1 MRGRQPAKMLGMR
14 SRMLRLVFVAFL
26 QTAACGALFAA
37 ETYRLQ
43 TVRVIGSHRFKEED
57 LVAALGLKMG
67 ANVDIDALKQAG
79 DRLMQTGALASLEYK
94 YTPLSKGLAVEY
106 TVTDGT
112 DFLPCHYDNIVWMPP
127 DELTKA
133 VHDKVPLYS
142 GEAPT
147 SGELLD
153 QIAQAISDVLN
164 KIGVTT
170 KVRYELHTKGMNGPV
185 DSILFV
191 SDSLRPKV
199 QEISLTGA
207 TLMTA
212 PEKEENTKRLI
223 GEEYS
228 ASRVRE
234 SLTNGLFFLYGNKGY
249 LRVEVGEPQAKLT
262 GDPQQAQVAVTVP
275 VTEGAQYRWK
285 SIAWTGNAAIPLAEL
300 DKAVP
305 VHVGEI
311 VDHGKLDM
319 EVASVQQNYKS
330 KGYLAIH
337 IQRLPTFHDVDHT
350 VAYEMKVSEG
360 DLYRMGALHLSG
372 LDQSALDKL
381 QKNWKLNRGEPYN
394 EGYLKTFLKDNSAL
408 INGNGRSK
416 TIKIL
421 QTPSPDKTVDVTLQF

>member
-1 MRGRQPAKMLGMR
+1 MLGMR
-14 SRMLRLVFVAFL
+14 SRILRLLIVLIFL
-26 QTAACGALFAA
+26 QTVCHSLFAA
-37 ETYRLQ
+37 ETYRLH
-43 TVRVIGSHRFKEED
+43 TVRVIGSQRFKEED
-57 LVAALGLKMG
+57 LIAALGLKLG
-67 ANVDIDALKQAG
+67 SNVDIDALKQAG

-142 GEAPT
+142 GDAPT

-153 QIAQAISDVLN
+153 QIAQAISDVLG

-170 KVRYELHTKGMNGPV
+170 KVRYELHTRGVNGRV

-191 SDSLRPKV
+191 SDTLRPKV
-199 QEISLTGA
+199 QEITLTGA
-207 TLMTA
+207 TLMSA
-212 PEKEENTKRLI
+212 PEKLDNTKRLI

-228 ASRVRE
+228 ASRIRE

-262 GDPQQAQVAVTVP
+262 GDPQQALVAVTVP

-285 SIAWTGNAAIPLAEL
+285 SIAWTGNAAIPTAEL
-300 DKAVP
+300 DKEVP
-305 VHVGEI
+305 VHSGEI
-311 VDHGKLDM
+311 VDHGRLDI
-319 EVASVQQNYKS
+319 ELASVQQNYKS
-330 KGYLAIH
+330 RGYLAIK
-337 IQRLPTFHDVDHT
+337 IQRSPTFDDEDHI
-350 VAYEMKVSEG
+350 VSYEMKVSEG

-372 LDQSALDKL
+372 LDQATLDKL

-394 EGYLKTFLKDNSAL
+394 EEYLKTFLKDNSTL

-421 QTPSPDKTVDVTLQF
+421 QAPSPDKTVDVTLQF